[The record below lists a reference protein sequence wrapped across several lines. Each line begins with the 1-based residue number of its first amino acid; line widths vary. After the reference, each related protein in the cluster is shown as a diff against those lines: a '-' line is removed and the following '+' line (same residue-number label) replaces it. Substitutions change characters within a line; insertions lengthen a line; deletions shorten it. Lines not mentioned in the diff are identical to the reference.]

1 MPAAKPSKQQKK
13 RPVNLDLTTI
23 KMPPTAIV
31 SILHRM
37 SGILIF
43 LLMPFMLYELQQS
56 LLSPENFMKTQE
68 CFQTCGI
75 MKFLVWVFL
84 SGLIYHGLAGVRH
97 LLMDLGVGESAVAGR
112 KSACLVLGLAF
123 ILIVCLGISLW

>member
-1 MPAAKPSKQQKK
+1 MSAVKPLKQK

-23 KMPPTAIV
+23 KMPSTAIV

-43 LLMPFMLYELQQS
+43 LLMPLMLYGLQQS
-56 LLSPENFMKTQE
+56 LLSPEDFIRTQK
-68 CFQTCGI
+68 CFDICG

-84 SGLIYHGLAGVRH
+84 SGLIYHGLAGIRH
-97 LLMDLGVGESAVAGR
+97 LLMDLGVGETATAGR